1 MKILQAIFLSCVL
14 FLLVAKDL
22 EAKDGFLVHLS
33 SKDPHRVSM
42 ALSIAVK
49 MSSQNDV
56 FIFVDIDGVYPMLK
70 DSENIEYKN
79 FEPVR
84 TMIEKL
90 LNAGVEIAV
99 CPMCLEAA
107 GYTKYQLLDGLKTAE
122 KEDFFDFTNERIITL
137 DY

>member
-1 MKILQAIFLSCVL
+1 MKILQAIFLSCVI
-14 FLLVAKDL
+14 FLLVPKEL

-42 ALSIAVK
+42 ALSIALK
-49 MSSQNDV
+49 MTTENDV
-56 FIFVDIDGVYPMLK
+56 FVFVDIDGVYPMLK
-70 DSENIEYKN
+70 DYENIEYKN

-90 LNAGVEIAV
+90 LKAGVEVAI

-107 GYTKYQLLDGLKTAE
+107 GYTKYQLLDGLKIAE
-122 KEDFFDFTNERIITL
+122 KKDFFDFTNERIITL

>member
-1 MKILQAIFLSCVL
+1 MKIFKT
-14 FLLVAKDL
+14 LLVVSFILCLVPKEI

-42 ALSIAVK
+42 AMSIALK
-49 MSSQNDV
+49 MAPDHDV
-56 FIFVDIDGVYPMLK
+56 FVFVDIDGIYPMLK
-70 DSENIEYKN
+70 DAEIINYKN

-84 TMIEKL
+84 GQIDQL
-90 LNAGVEIAV
+90 LEMGVEIAV

-107 GYTKYQLLDGLKTAE
+107 GKTKYQLIEGLKLAE
-122 KEDFFDFTNERIITL
+122 KEDFFDFTNDRIVTL

>member
-1 MKILQAIFLSCVL
+1 MKIFKT
-14 FLLVAKDL
+14 LLVVSFILCLVPKEI

-42 ALSIAVK
+42 AMSIAVK
-49 MSSQNDV
+49 MAADHDV
-56 FIFVDIDGVYPMLK
+56 FVFVDIDGVYPMLK
-70 DSENIEYKN
+70 DAEIINYKN

-84 TMIEKL
+84 SQIDQL
-90 LNAGVEIAV
+90 LEMGVEIAV

-107 GYTKYQLLDGLKTAE
+107 GKTKYQLIEGLKLAE
-122 KEDFFDFTNERIITL
+122 KEDFFDFTNDRIVTL